1 MLIQIAHNA
10 VNAKLLTE
18 DKDLKYILTELLSYH
33 VSGYENMTSYQNG
46 SWDGRSSF
54 FNYKKGTFPA
64 GFVTMIKERLERIG
78 HQVSILRIE
87 APEPLGDESM
97 KVDGFGYSEQYK
109 YQYDAVER
117 LLKQK
122 QMIARVA
129 TGGGKCLGIDT
140 PVLMYDGTIKKVQD
154 VVVGDKLM
162 GPDSKPRN
170 VLSTT
175 KGQGKLYK
183 VIPVKGDSYVVNDAH
198 ILSLKTTTIHG
209 QPKGRVVNIN
219 VEDFINSNKNFKH
232 THKGWR
238 TGVDFE
244 DKYNEDLDPYFIG
257 VLLGDGTTVGQV
269 SVCTADNEIVEY
281 VYKQAQK
288 YGLKITKQQ
297 KKDNKAS
304 NYSLTKNRGGLS
316 KNLLL
321 EKIRDMNLDQKCE
334 NKFIPDVLKTSSRE
348 NRLKILAGLIDTDG
362 YYHHNLYSLTFKSEK
377 LIDDCVFIARSLG
390 FASYKSKHLKKCC
403 NTGVVGE
410 YYTAHISG
418 DIDEIP
424 VILPRKKAHPRVQKK
439 DVLVTGLKIEE
450 NGYGDYYGF
459 EIDGDHL
466 FLLGDFTVTHN
477 TRVAKL
483 AISRIGRKTLFLT
496 TRKSLMYQMK
506 KSVEE
511 TMGIE
516 VGVIGDSIMDVKPF
530 VNVGMVQTISANLK
544 TRSVAEEV
552 VRLQELEKN
561 KFEKLIT
568 EQEKLL
574 NKKLKA
580 GSINLLNKNNQLSKF
595 KQTLNNK
602 RKSIAFL
609 QKLATRNC
617 RNLTQKSE
625 QMKKILSTFEFV
637 IAEEAHES
645 GGTEYF
651 DVMQHCINA
660 HYRLALTAT
669 PFMKEDEEANMRLMA
684 CSGMVGIVVTEKE
697 LIEKGILAKPYFMFI
712 DNKRPLGV
720 FPTTNYVSAYDDG
733 IVHNDLR
740 NQDIVNWAKWG
751 AVRKLPVLILVN
763 RTEHG
768 NILKNMLQSDGLRCS
783 FIYGKD
789 EEEVRQLNLQKLGN
803 GDIDVLIGTNILDV
817 GVDVPS
823 IGEVILAAGGK
834 AEVQLRQRIGR
845 GLRKKKTGKN
855 VTYIIDFQ
863 DSFNKHLLKHA
874 KTRQEIIKNTP
885 GFVEGIVADFN
896 LIEDNNEV

>member
-109 YQYDAVER
+109 YQYDAVDR
-117 LLKQK
+117 FLKQK

-129 TGGGKCLGIDT
+129 TGGGK
-140 PVLMYDGTIKKVQD
+140 
-154 VVVGDKLM
+154 
-162 GPDSKPRN
+162 
-170 VLSTT
+170 
-175 KGQGKLYK
+175 
-183 VIPVKGDSYVVNDAH
+183 
-198 ILSLKTTTIHG
+198 
-209 QPKGRVVNIN
+209 
-219 VEDFINSNKNFKH
+219 
-232 THKGWR
+232 
-238 TGVDFE
+238 
-244 DKYNEDLDPYFIG
+244 
-257 VLLGDGTTVGQV
+257 
-269 SVCTADNEIVEY
+269 
-281 VYKQAQK
+281 
-288 YGLKITKQQ
+288 
-297 KKDNKAS
+297 
-304 NYSLTKNRGGLS
+304 
-316 KNLLL
+316 
-321 EKIRDMNLDQKCE
+321 
-334 NKFIPDVLKTSSRE
+334 
-348 NRLKILAGLIDTDG
+348 
-362 YYHHNLYSLTFKSEK
+362 
-377 LIDDCVFIARSLG
+377 
-390 FASYKSKHLKKCC
+390 
-403 NTGVVGE
+403 
-410 YYTAHISG
+410 
-418 DIDEIP
+418 
-424 VILPRKKAHPRVQKK
+424 
-439 DVLVTGLKIEE
+439 
-450 NGYGDYYGF
+450 
-459 EIDGDHL
+459 
-466 FLLGDFTVTHN
+466 

-516 VGVIGDSIMDVKPF
+516 VGIIGDSIMDVKPF
-530 VNVGMVQTISANLK
+530 VNVGMVQTISTNLK

-684 CSGMVGIVVTEKE
+684 CSGMVGIIVTEKE

-855 VTYIIDFQ
+855 VTYIVDFQ

-885 GFVEGIVADFN
+885 GFVEGIVTDFN

>member
-87 APEPLGDESM
+87 APEPLGDPNE
-97 KVDGFGYSEQYK
+97 KVLPFDYDPNYQ
-109 YQYDAVER
+109 YQYDTVEK

-122 QMIARVA
+122 QMIARIS
-129 TGGGKCLGIDT
+129 TGGGKSIC
-140 PVLMYDGTIKKVQD
+140 
-154 VVVGDKLM
+154 
-162 GPDSKPRN
+162 
-170 VLSTT
+170 
-175 KGQGKLYK
+175 
-183 VIPVKGDSYVVNDAH
+183 A
-198 ILSLKTTTIHG
+198 
-209 QPKGRVVNIN
+209 
-219 VEDFINSNKNFKH
+219 
-232 THKGWR
+232 
-238 TGVDFE
+238 
-244 DKYNEDLDPYFIG
+244 
-257 VLLGDGTTVGQV
+257 
-269 SVCTADNEIVEY
+269 
-281 VYKQAQK
+281 
-288 YGLKITKQQ
+288 
-297 KKDNKAS
+297 
-304 NYSLTKNRGGLS
+304 
-316 KNLLL
+316 
-321 EKIRDMNLDQKCE
+321 
-334 NKFIPDVLKTSSRE
+334 
-348 NRLKILAGLIDTDG
+348 ILA
-362 YYHHNLYSLTFKSEK
+362 
-377 LIDDCVFIARSLG
+377 
-390 FASYKSKHLKKCC
+390 
-403 NTGVVGE
+403 
-410 YYTAHISG
+410 
-418 DIDEIP
+418 
-424 VILPRKKAHPRVQKK
+424 
-439 DVLVTGLKIEE
+439 
-450 NGYGDYYGF
+450 
-459 EIDGDHL
+459 
-466 FLLGDFTVTHN
+466 
-477 TRVAKL
+477 AK
-483 AISRIGRKTLFLT
+483 RIGRKTLFLT

-506 KSVEE
+506 KNFENV
-511 TMGIE
+511 GIE
-516 VGVIGDSIMDVKPF
+516 VGVIGDSIMDIKSF

-684 CSGMVGIVVTEKE
+684 CSGMVGIIVTEKE

-740 NQDIVNWAKWG
+740 NQDIVDWAKWG
-751 AVRKLPVLILVN
+751 VVRKLPVLILVN

-855 VTYIIDFQ
+855 VTYIVDFQ

-885 GFVEGIVADFN
+885 GFVEGIVTDFN